1 MPGWATMPAWPS
13 GRRATAG
20 GDDRCL
26 FAFIHTNNSQPP
38 GKRIDPSK
46 IIR

>member
-1 MPGWATMPAWPS
+1 MPGLATMPRLAERP
-13 GRRATAG
+13 RATAG

-26 FAFIHTNNSQPP
+26 FAFIHTTNSQPP
-38 GKRIDPSK
+38 GKMIDPSK